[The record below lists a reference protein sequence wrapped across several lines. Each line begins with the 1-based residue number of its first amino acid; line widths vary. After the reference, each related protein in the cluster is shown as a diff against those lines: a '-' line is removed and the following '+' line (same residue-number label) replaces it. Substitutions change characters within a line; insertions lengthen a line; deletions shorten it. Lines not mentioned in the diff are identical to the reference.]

1 MVFDCVGIPAYF
13 MNLFSFTATTDLPSF
28 NKFALVV
35 INFIVFG
42 LILAVFSQTRFK
54 DKRSRI
60 FALMGALMLVW
71 IDFAYLARLVGQNN
85 RNLSELFLRLA
96 WVATPP
102 LFYSTYLISVHVIR
116 QQRKF
121 LRLSWVLFA
130 FTILVSGATAFT
142 NLIISGIEF
151 VGINLDIVYGLG
163 FYPFLLIIFIFMV
176 ATLTPLLRTKLTK
189 RARIFLIG
197 VITFYVAN
205 VIFNIALPVFFNI
218 THLYY
223 LGGYSTLFLLGFT
236 TYAILRHELF
246 DTKILATEALTVII
260 WIVLFSKLFV
270 SRSAGEIFVDSMI
283 LAVMVVFGVLLIRSV
298 IREVKQREQ
307 LEEMTK
313 KLKNLDKLKD
323 EFISMAAHELRTP
336 ITAIKGYLSMILE
349 GGTGKVSNK
358 AKGYLIDASA
368 VNDRLIRL
376 VNNMLNVSRIEE
388 RRMVYQIE
396 LVDLGKSVEEVF
408 YSFRLEAD
416 RKGIEYTMNFPPGV
430 KDKVFVDPDR
440 IREVTGN
447 LVSNA
452 IKFTDKGSV
461 AINISQPKRDIVR
474 VEVVD
479 TGPGITK
486 EEQKKLFSKF
496 YRVESTAGRTMGTG
510 LGLYISSLLVG
521 KFSGKIGVDSEFGKG
536 STFWFELPVV
546 SKRGKRS

>member
-1 MVFDCVGIPAYF
+1 

-28 NKFALVV
+28 NKIALVV

-54 DKRSRI
+54 DKRSKI
-60 FALMGALMLVW
+60 FALMGALILVW
-71 IDFAYLARLVGQNN
+71 VDSAYLARLVGQNN

-102 LFYSTYLISVHVIR
+102 LFYSTYLISVHVIK

-121 LRLSWVLFA
+121 IRLSWVLFA

-176 ATLTPLLRTKLTK
+176 ATLAPLLRTKLTK

-205 VIFNIALPVFFNI
+205 LVFNIALPVFFNI

-223 LGGYSTLFLLGFT
+223 LGDYSTLFLLGFT

-246 DTKILATEALTVII
+246 DTKILATKALTVII

-283 LAVMVVFGVLLIRSV
+283 LAAMVVFGVLLIRSV

-307 LEEMTK
+307 LEEVTK
-313 KLKNLDKLKD
+313 KLKDLDKLKD

-336 ITAIKGYLSMILE
+336 ITAIKGYLSMIIE
-349 GGTGKVSNK
+349 GDTGDVSKK
-358 AKGYLIDASA
+358 ALGYLIDASA

-388 RRMVYQIE
+388 RRMVYQVE
-396 LVDLGKSVEEVF
+396 LVDLGKSVGEVF
-408 YSFRLEAD
+408 YSFKLEAD
-416 RKGIEYTMNFPPGV
+416 RKGIDYTMNFPTGV

-452 IKFTDKGSV
+452 IKFTEKGSV

-486 EEQKKLFSKF
+486 EEQKKLFNKF
-496 YRVESTAGRTMGTG
+496 YRIESTAGRTMGTG

-521 KFSGKIGVDSEFGKG
+521 KFSGKIGIDSEFGKG
-536 STFWFELPVV
+536 STFWFELPIAAMK
-546 SKRGKRS
+546 SKNS